1 MEDDRSS
8 RKGNAGAGGQ
18 TTVGVAEIE
27 GWAPT
32 ALTGRVARSA
42 MVVRVIGIPKQTRR
56 ALLEHPQDAN
66 RIA

>member
-1 MEDDRSS
+1 
-8 RKGNAGAGGQ
+8 
-18 TTVGVAEIE
+18 VGVAEIE
-27 GWAPT
+27 GRAPT